1 MWAGS
6 QAPGAGRQ
14 PAGRDTSRAW
24 MPSSSGVT
32 VRPVAGHAR
41 RRRRKDAGEVV
52 GASGWRAVSRGS
64 GVCVCV
70 RAHSCGWTSRVAP
83 HCGHAHGGQ
92 LCQGLLEHSAV
103 LCLQPG

>member
-1 MWAGS
+1 MGWISGPGS
-6 QAPGAGRQ
+6 WEK

-52 GASGWRAVSRGS
+52 GASGWRAVSHGFR
-64 GVCVCV
+64 VCICVCV
-70 RAHSCGWTSRVAP
+70 YASARIRARGP
-83 HCGHAHGGQ
+83 LG
-92 LCQGLLEHSAV
+92 
-103 LCLQPG
+103 